1 MVMASEVQG
10 KSVPMEEASFEIAS
24 GRGPA
29 RDDFDD
35 DGRVKR
41 TGTLV
46 TASAHIIT
54 AVIGSGVLS
63 LAWALAQLG
72 WIAGPTVLLIFSLI
86 TWFCS
91 SLLADCYRS
100 PQGKRNYRY
109 KDAVR
114 THLGG
119 VSSKL
124 CALAQ
129 YVNLVGVTI
138 GYTITTA
145 ISMGAVKRSNCFHRN
160 GHDAACGESNTTNMT
175 IFACIQIVLSQ
186 IPNFHKIWW
195 LSIVAAIMSVAYSS
209 IGLGLSIAKI
219 AEGPHAR
226 TSLTGVTVGVD
237 VSGSE
242 KVWRTFQALGD
253 IAFAYAY
260 SNVLIEIQDTLRSS
274 PPENQVMKK
283 ATTIGVLT
291 TTTFYMLCGVL
302 GYAAF
307 GNTAPGNFLTGFGF
321 YDPFWLVDIGNI
333 CIVVHLI
340 GAFQVFAQP
349 IFQFIETWS
358 RNRWPDNRFVTTE
371 HVINIPLLGDCPFS
385 LFRMIWRSL
394 FVIITAVVAMI
405 FPFFNDFLGLIGA
418 VSFWPLTV
426 YFPVEMYIV
435 QAKIRRFSATW
446 TWLKILSILCLIVSL
461 VAACGS
467 VQGLIH
473 SLQDYKPFKIS

>member
-10 KSVPMEEASFEIAS
+10 KSVPVEEASFEIAGGGG
-24 GRGPA
+24 GRA

-119 VSSKL
+119 ASSKL

-145 ISMGAVKRSNCFHRN
+145 ISMGAVNRSNCFHRN
-160 GHDAACGESNTTNMT
+160 GHDAECGESSTTNV
-175 IFACIQIVLSQ
+175 IVFACIQIVLSQ

-283 ATTIGVLT
+283 ATTIGVRHHHH
-291 TTTFYMLCGVL
+291 VL
-302 GYAAF
+302 HAV
-307 GNTAPGNFLTGFGF
+307 
-321 YDPFWLVDIGNI
+321 W
-333 CIVVHLI
+333 
-340 GAFQVFAQP
+340 GA
-349 IFQFIETWS
+349 
-358 RNRWPDNRFVTTE
+358 
-371 HVINIPLLGDCPFS
+371 G
-385 LFRMIWRSL
+385 
-394 FVIITAVVAMI
+394 
-405 FPFFNDFLGLIGA
+405 
-418 VSFWPLTV
+418 
-426 YFPVEMYIV
+426 
-435 QAKIRRFSATW
+435 IRRVREHRARQ
-446 TWLKILSILCLIVSL
+446 LLDRIRLLRSILACRHREYMHRRASHRCLPGF
-461 VAACGS
+461 CPTNFP
-467 VQGLIH
+467 IH
-473 SLQDYKPFKIS
+473 RDLEPGPLAG